1 MKSLTYLLPLLLVS
15 KAKPETSIIPQKQT
29 PQVVLEK
36 SAYAV
41 KDEPWR
47 KQYSIRFVNETES
60 AVTVYGPT
68 AISPSGAPIDAVVTI
83 EPHSEGILNTSIWI
97 QDAEIKGGIAL
108 SFTSDLASFQIYGFA
123 IFTQFGAR
131 DLNIDRQFLINN
143 SGSTPPTMHI
153 GRWIE

>member
-47 KQYSIRFVNETES
+47 K
-60 AVTVYGPT
+60 
-68 AISPSGAPIDAVVTI
+68 
-83 EPHSEGILNTSIWI
+83 
-97 QDAEIKGGIAL
+97 
-108 SFTSDLASFQIYGFA
+108 
-123 IFTQFGAR
+123 
-131 DLNIDRQFLINN
+131 
-143 SGSTPPTMHI
+143 
-153 GRWIE
+153 